1 MPSPQFER
9 MNDMSKLRVVVD
21 IDIDDDS
28 FVECYSCLP

>member
-21 IDIDDDS
+21 IDIDD
-28 FVECYSCLP
+28 ERCAELGIT